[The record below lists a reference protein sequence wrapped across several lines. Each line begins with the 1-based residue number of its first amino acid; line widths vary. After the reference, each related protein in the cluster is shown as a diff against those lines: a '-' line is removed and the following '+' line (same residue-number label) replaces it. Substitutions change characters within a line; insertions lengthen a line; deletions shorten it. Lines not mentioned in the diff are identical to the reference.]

1 MRIVLKWDGKDFE
14 GWTGFDWVQ
23 RWWEVVG
30 LFGWQGRFET
40 CPYVSG
46 ALAWIGGMWGL
57 VVVGVRGGGRGGC
70 LAWPRSAPG

>member
-1 MRIVLKWDGKDFE
+1 MGL
-14 GWTGFDWVQ
+14 DWEQ

-46 ALAWIGGMWGL
+46 ALAWIGGI
-57 VVVGVRGGGRGGC
+57 GGC
-70 LAWPRSAPG
+70 WVRVVRHRSFCGGEVWLEDVEHC

>member
-14 GWTGFDWVQ
+14 GWGLDWEQ

-46 ALAWIGGMWGL
+46 ALAWIGGIGGWHPRPRA
-57 VVVGVRGGGRGGC
+57 VRERPLRLGRWHG
-70 LAWPRSAPG
+70 